1 MTKGEDMNVIV
12 EPPEE
17 EIGELVP
24 HESEPTT
31 LFHTSD
37 PVIALQRMSRIATKL
52 VEVVDDRKLYTT
64 ISGKKYLFVSAWTTL
79 GGMLGVFPI
88 VIWTRPN
95 ESGDGILARVEART
109 RAGEV
114 IGAAEAECS
123 RAEPRWEKSAPYA
136 IRSMASTRAI
146 SRALRGPLEQVV
158 VLAGYE
164 ATAAEEMPVDQDE
177 RPKPSSPVEGA
188 EASPEQL
195 EEIKTL
201 VRTLARLEPDTDWPA
216 RCREISGV
224 PANKLVRGGANILI
238 DKLRGE
244 LARLHEEGPQW

>member
-1 MTKGEDMNVIV
+1 MTKGEDMNVTV

-17 EIGELVP
+17 VIGELVP
-24 HESEPTT
+24 YESEPVT
-31 LFHTSD
+31 LFRTSD
-37 PVIALQRMSRIATKL
+37 PEIALERMSRIASKL
-52 VEVVDDRKLYTT
+52 VEVVDDRKLYKM

-95 ESGDGILARVEART
+95 ENGDGILARVEART

-164 ATAAEEMPVDQDE
+164 ATGAEEMPVDQDE
-177 RPKPSSPVEGA
+177 RPKLSSSVEGA
-188 EASPEQL
+188 EPSPEQL

-201 VRTLARLEPDTDWPA
+201 VRTLASIDPETDWLA
-216 RCREISGV
+216 RCRDIAGV
-224 PANKLVRGGANILI
+224 PARLLTRGGAGYLI
-238 DKLRGE
+238 DKLRAK
-244 LARLHEEGPQW
+244 LARLNDESAA

>member
-1 MTKGEDMNVIV
+1 MQPEPQVEIV
-12 EPPEE
+12 DPMEL
-17 EIGELVP
+17 ELV
-24 HESEPTT
+24 ESQPAT
-31 LFHTSD
+31 LFRTSD
-37 PVIALQRMSRIATKL
+37 PEIALERMSRIAGKL
-52 VEVVDDRKLYTT
+52 VEVVDDRKLYVK

-79 GGMLGVFPI
+79 GGMLGVFPV

-123 RAEPRWEKSAPYA
+123 RAEPRWETSAPYA

-164 ATAAEEMPVDQDE
+164 ATAAEEMPADQDE
-177 RPKPSSPVEGA
+177 QPRSSSPVEGA
-188 EASPEQL
+188 EPSPEQL
-195 EEIKTL
+195 EEIRTL
-201 VRTLARLEPDTDWPA
+201 VRTLARIDRETDWPA
-216 RCREISGV
+216 RCREIAGV
-224 PANKLVRGGANILI
+224 PGHLLTRGGAAILI
-238 DKLRGE
+238 DKLQAE
-244 LARLHEEGPQW
+244 LASPTKWHNQPTG

>member
-1 MTKGEDMNVIV
+1 MQPEPQVEIV
-12 EPPEE
+12 DPMEL
-17 EIGELVP
+17 ELV
-24 HESEPTT
+24 ESQPAT
-31 LFHTSD
+31 LFRTSD
-37 PVIALQRMSRIATKL
+37 PEIALERMSRIAGNL
-52 VEVVDDRKLYTT
+52 VEVVDDRKLYVK

-79 GGMLGVFPI
+79 GGMLGVFPV

-123 RAEPRWEKSAPYA
+123 RAEPRWETSAPYA

-164 ATAAEEMPVDQDE
+164 ATAAEEMPADQDE
-177 RPKPSSPVEGA
+177 QPRSSSPVEGA
-188 EASPEQL
+188 DPSPEQL
-195 EEIKTL
+195 EEIRTLVRTL
-201 VRTLARLEPDTDWPA
+201 VRTLARIDRETDWPA
-216 RCREISGV
+216 RCREIAGV
-224 PANKLVRGGANILI
+224 PGHLLTRGGAAILI
-238 DKLRGE
+238 DKLQAE
-244 LARLHEEGPQW
+244 LASPTKWHN